1 MKEGIFLPYQPVLP
15 AERLPV
21 GTLLAFTGGFLDAYT
36 YLCRGNVFATAQ
48 TGNLVLLGLNA
59 AAGDWHR
66 VLYYFIPIL
75 AFMLGTLLAELMKN
89 RCSERLFFEWE
100 HAVLLLE
107 ILFLLAI
114 GFVPNTVPHILVNT
128 TVSFVCSLQ
137 VHTFRT
143 VVGAPYASTMCT
155 GNMRS
160 AMEHLYRY
168 LSTKE
173 RSSARMVG
181 VYSLI
186 VGTFCAGA
194 AISAWLTALFGVRSV
209 WLCCFTLLFASLQI
223 FKGKSHS

>member
-1 MKEGIFLPYQPVLP
+1 MSYKSVLP

-21 GTLLAFTGGFLDAYT
+21 GVMLAFTGGFLDAYT

-48 TGNLVLLGLNA
+48 TGNLVLLGLKA
-59 AAGDWHR
+59 AAGEWHR
-66 VLYYFIPIL
+66 VLYYFVPIS
-75 AFMLGTLLAELMKN
+75 AFMLGILLAEFMKS

-100 HAVLLLE
+100 HAVLFIEVLL
-107 ILFLLAI
+107 LLGI
-114 GFVPNTVPHILVNT
+114 GFVPNTVPNILVNT
-128 TVSFVCSLQ
+128 TVSFICSLQ

-168 LSTKE
+168 LSTKD
-173 RSSARMVG
+173 RAAARMVG
-181 VYSLI
+181 VYGLI

-194 AISAWLTALFGVRSV
+194 AISAWLTALFGVKSV
-209 WLCCFTLLFASLQI
+209 WLCCFTLLFASVLI
-223 FKGKSHS
+223 FKGRSKQ